1 MLVYFF
7 IFMTEELATLYFS
20 KTAPVAKFSVGNGT
34 IIVLTF
40 SMVEIIEKTGEV
52 LDFPM
57 KLISS
62 WGFALNFYISLFS
75 YKFFL

>member
-1 MLVYFF
+1 
-7 IFMTEELATLYFS
+7 MTEELATLYFS
-20 KTAPVAKFSVGNGT
+20 KAAPVAKFSVANGT

-40 SMVEIIEKTGEV
+40 SMVEIIEKSGEV

-62 WGFALNFYISLFS
+62 WGFVSYFYIFIFN
-75 YKFFL
+75 Y